1 MSDQQI
7 QKMFADLRAKI
18 DPISSLAKKKGLAV
32 YTTKELKEILGVGD
46 KLIKKYRDEGYL
58 GFSRHGD
65 KYFYTSK
72 DLEQFL
78 ALNHWDAFQEC

>member
-1 MSDQQI
+1 MTDQQI

-18 DPISSLAKKKGLAV
+18 DPISALAKKKGLAV

-65 KYFYTSK
+65 KYFYTEK
-72 DLEQFL
+72 DLMKFL
-78 ALNHWDAFQEC
+78 ELNHWDAFQEC